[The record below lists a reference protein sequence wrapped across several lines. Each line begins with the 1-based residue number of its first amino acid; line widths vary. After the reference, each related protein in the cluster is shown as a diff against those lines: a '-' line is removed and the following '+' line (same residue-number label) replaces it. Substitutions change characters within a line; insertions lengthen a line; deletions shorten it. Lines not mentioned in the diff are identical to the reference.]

1 MKRGKFHLYL
11 VYLVLATSAVT
22 CVSFSRYSTSVC
34 GTATATVAKPICVL
48 SESSIMTQAAD
59 PNQENGK
66 ECYFTVSNHDENGNV
81 TETAMEYTLYIK
93 PMVESVTSADETAVE
108 TTTIPDM
115 PYEFTLYKKEESVD
129 LWTPLADNS
138 LASGPDGETG
148 WYVYDGGNFG
158 IDSKKTDQYKIV
170 ANAVDGVGD
179 LNVKFEV
186 KVIAEQI
193 QPE

>member
-48 SESSIMTQAAD
+48 SESFITSQAAD
-59 PNQENGK
+59 PNQENGE

-81 TETAMEYTLYIK
+81 TETAVEYTLYVK
-93 PMVESVTSADETAVE
+93 PTATSDSSNGETMDGTVNEPDVQYEFALYKETAE
-108 TTTIPDM
+108 G
-115 PYEFTLYKKEESVD
+115 EFNEVTKGVL
-129 LWTPLADNS
+129 
-138 LASGPDGETG
+138 DGESG

-158 IDSKKTDQYKIV
+158 IDSEETDQYKIV

-179 LNVKFEV
+179 LNVQFVV